1 MTTIR
6 LENVSSRY
14 GAPMGRRDSPSLE
27 TCVPR
32 FVRLQRVRLDAGG
45 YDSGGAY
52 WGLRRPGESLFV
64 AEDGDG
70 NRQFVDAC
78 SRAQAA
84 LKLGIGAF
92 ALKQRQPGDRFAEYG
107 LAILD
112 GRAPMPEGETR
123 ESVIQWIQES
133 GAAMGQETARVI
145 YPSGHRSP
153 RYPLHMARAL
163 AAELGEGHGVRA

>member
-1 MTTIR
+1 MPAIT
-6 LENVSSRY
+6 LESVSSRY
-14 GAPMGRRDSPSLE
+14 GAPMGRRDSASLE
-27 TCVPR
+27 TCIPR
-32 FVRLQRVRLDAGG
+32 FVRLQRVRLDADG

-52 WGLRRPGESLFV
+52 WGHRAPGESLFV

-70 NRQFVDAC
+70 NRKFVDAS

-107 LAILD
+107 QDILD

-123 ESVIQWIQES
+123 ESVIQWMIES

-153 RYPLHMARAL
+153 CYPVRMAHAL
-163 AAELGEGHGVRA
+163 AEELGEGFGVSP

>member
-1 MTTIR
+1 MTAIQ
-6 LENVSSRY
+6 LDNVSSRY
-14 GAPMGRRDSPSLE
+14 GSPMGRRDSTGLE
-27 TCVPR
+27 SCVPR
-32 FVRLQRVRLDAGG
+32 FVRLQRIRLDAGG

-70 NRQFVDAC
+70 NRQFVSAG

-84 LKLGIGAF
+84 LILGIGAF
-92 ALKQRQPGDRFAEYG
+92 ALKQRRPDDRFTEYG

-112 GRAPMPEGETR
+112 GRAPMPKGETR
-123 ESVIQWIQES
+123 ESVIQWMIES
-133 GAAMGQETARVI
+133 GAMMGQETARVL

-163 AAELGEGHGVRA
+163 AAELGEDFTVEG